1 MKVTLQRI
9 NETLKEITALCIAVT
24 FLSMILR
31 HVALTKFEIV
41 IMCISLISLI
51 SIILRYII
59 LIILK
64 LKK

>member
-41 IMCISLISLI
+41 IMFISLI

>member
-1 MKVTLQRI
+1 MKATLQRI

-41 IMCISLISLI
+41 IMCISLIS
-51 SIILRYII
+51 IILRYII

>member
-41 IMCISLISLI
+41 IMCISLIS
-51 SIILRYII
+51 IILRYII

>member
-1 MKVTLQRI
+1 MKATLQRI

-41 IMCISLISLI
+41 IMCISLISI
-51 SIILRYII
+51 VLRFII

>member
-1 MKVTLQRI
+1 MKATLQRM
-9 NETLKEITALCIAVT
+9 NETLKEITALCIAAT

-31 HVALTKFEIV
+31 HVVLTKFEIV
-41 IMCISLISLI
+41 IMCISLISI
-51 SIILRYII
+51 VLRYII